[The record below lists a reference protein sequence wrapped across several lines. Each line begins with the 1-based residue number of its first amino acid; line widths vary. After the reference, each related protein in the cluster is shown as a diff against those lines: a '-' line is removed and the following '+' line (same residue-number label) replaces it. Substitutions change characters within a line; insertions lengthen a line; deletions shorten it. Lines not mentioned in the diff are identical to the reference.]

1 MISIGASLINN
12 SQPAGTLRT
21 KPRHLEINLH
31 QIILELPVLQP
42 SQILN
47 GKLVHN

>member
-1 MISIGASLINN
+1 MTSIGATLINL
-12 SQPAGTLRT
+12 SQPAGTLSS